1 MKLIVAVDEKWGIG
15 KNGDL
20 LLSIPDDMQYY
31 RATTRGKVVVMGYTT
46 LLSLPNS
53 KPAPA
58 RLNLVLA
65 DIPGL
70 KISGAV
76 VCGSMEQLHRLIGCF
91 EPDDVFDVGG
101 GSMYRQLLPYCCA
114 AHITKMRF
122 DGEADTAIPN
132 LDELSEWSV
141 FSESEIKEHQGVRYS
156 FVVYQNAS
164 PAPLP
169 EHEQKSS
176 AMASYFRK
184 KEPLEL
190 ELPEEADE
198 AYRQEMKALLTA
210 YFCPL
215 KDGFSAAD
223 VERFFAEGGGVSFE
237 RYLRENR
244 AIAVREDIEAF
255 TDAHPAAGKTCR
267 VTVGKEQL
275 SAIDDYADGI
285 ITAGELAERGL

>member
-1 MKLIVAVDEKWGIG
+1 MKLIVAVDEQWGIG

-76 VCGSMEQLHRLIGCF
+76 VCGSMEQLYRLIGCF

-122 DGEADTAIPN
+122 NGEADTAIPN
-132 LDELSEWSV
+132 LDELPDWSV
-141 FSESEIKEHQGVRYS
+141 DSESEVKEHDGVRYS
-156 FVVYQNAS
+156 FVVYRNAS
-164 PAPLP
+164 PTPLP
-169 EHEQKSS
+169 EYEQKSS
-176 AMASYFRK
+176 AMSAYFKK

-190 ELPEEADE
+190 ELPEDADE
-198 AYRQEMKALLTA
+198 AYRNELKALLTA

-223 VERFFAEGGGVSFE
+223 VERFFEEGGGVSFE
-237 RYLRENR
+237 QYLRDNR
-244 AIAVREDIEAF
+244 MIAAREDIEAF
-255 TDAHPAAGKTCR
+255 VNAHPADGKTRR
-267 VTVGKEQL
+267 VTVDKE
-275 SAIDDYADGI
+275 SFSSVV
-285 ITAGELAERGL
+285 